1 MPMIQVKD
9 NSDVTKYQE
18 NPIVQELLDRDLSD
32 LANENFIIFPPQLQ
46 SSDDLDG
53 ENYIFHQHNRHI
65 RTGNIVGV
73 MKRGAEEVRIHSRF

>member
-46 SSDDLDG
+46 YSDD
-53 ENYIFHQHNRHI
+53 
-65 RTGNIVGV
+65 
-73 MKRGAEEVRIHSRF
+73 